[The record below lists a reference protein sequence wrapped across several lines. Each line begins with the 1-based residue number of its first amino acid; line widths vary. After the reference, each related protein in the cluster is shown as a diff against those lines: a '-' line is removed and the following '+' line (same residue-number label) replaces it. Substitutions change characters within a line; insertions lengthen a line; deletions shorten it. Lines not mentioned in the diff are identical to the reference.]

1 MRATDRQTD
10 RNRERE
16 RNTENR
22 AAIVSRS
29 YYIELTSVS
38 FSDVV
43 SFLT

>member
-1 MRATDRQTD
+1 MRATDRQTEI
-10 RNRERE
+10 ERE

-22 AAIVSRS
+22 AAIVSRI

-38 FSDVV
+38 FSDIV

>member
-1 MRATDRQTD
+1 MRATDRQTEI
-10 RNRERE
+10 ERE
-16 RNTENR
+16 RKTEKR
-22 AAIVSRS
+22 TAIVSGS